1 MKKYKIDENT
11 IWEETGR
18 VKVHNYPA
26 SPMTYSYVT
35 KIYNQ
40 IERNKFGCKE
50 VEGRSL
56 YFHEMSPDE
65 VSFAK
70 IMTEAE
76 NSLYNKIYKLE
87 EFSEIEDEQIFK

>member
-1 MKKYKIDENT
+1 
-11 IWEETGR
+11 
-18 VKVHNYPA
+18 
-26 SPMTYSYVT
+26 
-35 KIYNQ
+35 
-40 IERNKFGCKE
+40 
-50 VEGRSL
+50 
-56 YFHEMSPDE
+56 MSPDE